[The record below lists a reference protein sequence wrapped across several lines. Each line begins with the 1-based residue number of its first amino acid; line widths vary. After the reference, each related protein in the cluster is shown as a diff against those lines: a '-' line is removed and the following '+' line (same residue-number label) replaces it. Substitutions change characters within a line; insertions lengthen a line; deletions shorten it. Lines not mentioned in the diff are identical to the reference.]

1 MEKYFKFKKEIIS
14 NEFVSYLKTN
24 NSAFENINFFGP
36 DLLNRLEHFATN
48 GKMIRGGLVLLAQE
62 MFSEKYTPDGI
73 KVAIAIELMHTSL
86 LIHDDIMDNDY
97 TRRGNR
103 TIFAQYI
110 DFAEEKKLSS
120 PESFGINMGICVGD
134 IGFFLAFSLFSQLT
148 APPETKSQLLS
159 FFSKEMIAVGLMQM
173 QDVYFASSNSA
184 VSKEQILSMYKYKT
198 ARYTFTLPLVSGAI
212 LSGQPISNIA
222 LLEKLGESLGIIFQ
236 IRDDEIGLFQ
246 TEEEIGKPIG
256 SDIREK
262 KKTLFYTTLFQKV
275 TEDEKNKL
283 NDIFGSEVITP
294 AMVRYVKELVISSGT
309 YAVISEYITELSH
322 SAKKIIDDL
331 TINSEYKI
339 ILNELL
345 IYNLKRSS

>member
-1 MEKYFKFKKEIIS
+1 MEKYFKNKKEVIS
-14 NEFVSYLKTN
+14 NEFITYLKTN
-24 NSAFENINFFGP
+24 TSAFENINFFGP

-62 MFSEKYTPDGI
+62 MFSEKYTSDGI
-73 KVAIAIELMHTSL
+73 KIAIAIELMHTSL

-97 TRRGNR
+97 TRRGDR

-110 DFAEEKKLSS
+110 DFAEEQKLSQ
-120 PESFGINMGICVGD
+120 PESFGMNLGICVGD
-134 IGFFLAFSLFSQLT
+134 IGFFLAFSLFSQLD
-148 APPETKSQLLS
+148 APPDTKSQLLS
-159 FFSKEMIAVGLMQM
+159 FFSKEMVAVGLMQM
-173 QDVYFASSNSA
+173 QDVYFASSNSTI
-184 VSKEQILSMYKYKT
+184 SKEQILSMYKYKT
-198 ARYTFTLPLVSGAI
+198 ARYTFTLPLVAGAI
-212 LSGQPISNIA
+212 LGGQPNSNIT

-262 KKTLFYTTLFQKV
+262 KKTLFYITLFQKV
-275 TEDEKNKL
+275 TEDERNKL
-283 NDIFGSEVITP
+283 NIIFGSQVITP
-294 AMVRYVKELVISSGT
+294 DMVTYVKELVVSSGT
-309 YAVISEYITELSH
+309 YEIISEYVKELSN
-322 SAKKIIDDL
+322 SAKKIINDL

-345 IYNLKRSS
+345 TYNLKRSS